1 MNSQKFIFF
10 QFNDLVNVNITFRT
24 IMTPDKSIRV
34 YPGVRPIDGRP
45 FEKVQV
51 GDSTLDNVDR
61 FCYLGDMLSA
71 GGGCMAAA
79 IARTG
84 SAWGKFRELLPLLTD
99 RDLPLKLKG
108 SLFSSVVRSS
118 MLHATETWPMSS
130 AALHRLC
137 RNDRAMIRWMCGVKL
152 ADKPSTEEMH
162 KKLDLCDL
170 AVVIRQRRLRW
181 FGHVMRSSSEINR
194 VRTMPIPG
202 KRGPGHPRK
211 TWDECVKLDLTV
223 CGLSASTTG
232 DIPLWRSSV
241 KNCRLEPT
249 PQRGSAPKSVAEP
262 RASQFFLC
270 SPSADWAELCSPER
284 VRVRGLFERVRR
296 LFVRVRGLFSD
307 MIPQNYDLHVH
318 FI

>member
-1 MNSQKFIFF
+1 MCRTGVESASIFCSKCVHWVHKKCSGLKTLAKDPTY
-10 QFNDLVNVNITFRT
+10 QCPRCRGD
-24 IMTPDKSIRV
+24 
-34 YPGVRPIDGRP
+34 PGVRPIDGRP

-232 DIPLWRSSV
+232 NRPLWRSSV

-262 RASQFFLC
+262 LA
-270 SPSADWAELCSPER
+270 
-284 VRVRGLFERVRR
+284 RR
-296 LFVRVRGLFSD
+296 ILGPRTRSSINNKTGFD
-307 MIPQNYDLHVH
+307 
-318 FI
+318 